1 MKVLVPIV
9 DNVIKDMDTPYGK
22 SLFEIQRKTILQYI
36 CESIVTIK
44 DAEIIFILNRSDI
57 EKFFLD
63 RIIRLLLPSA
73 KIVTAYNSTEG
84 SACSCLLAIDYFQ
97 EEEPLIVVGGDQLV
111 TINLQEVV
119 DEFTV
124 KQYDG
129 GLIIFDDIHPRWSYV
144 KLNSDGYVIE
154 AAEKCP
160 ISRNAATGFYYFKTT
175 KDFVESIFQMIQ
187 KEASVKGKY
196 YVCPAYNEMVLKQ
209 KKIGVYKI
217 DQGQYFNFNH
227 AKGLEL
233 YEQYLKKKR
242 DENEKGKTF

>member
-22 SLFEIQRKTILQYI
+22 SLFEIERKTILQYI
-36 CESIVTIK
+36 CESIAAIK
-44 DAEIIFILNRSDI
+44 DAEIIFIFNQNDV

-63 RIIRLLLPSA
+63 KIVHLLLPSA
-73 KIVTAYNSTEG
+73 KVVTASNTTGG

-97 EEEPLIVVGGDQLV
+97 EEEPLVVVGGDQLV
-111 TINLQEVV
+111 TISLQNVV
-119 DEFTV
+119 DEFTQ
-124 KQYDG
+124 KEYDG

-144 KLNSDGYVIE
+144 KLNSEGYVIE

-160 ISRNAATGFYYFKTT
+160 ISRNAATGFYYFKKTR
-175 KDFVESIFQMIQ
+175 DFVESVFQMIQ
-187 KEASVKGKY
+187 KGANVGGKY

-209 KKIGVYKI
+209 KKIGVYRI
-217 DQGQYFNFNH
+217 DRGQYFNFNH
-227 AKGLEL
+227 TKGLEL

-242 DENEKGKTF
+242 DNNENSKTF